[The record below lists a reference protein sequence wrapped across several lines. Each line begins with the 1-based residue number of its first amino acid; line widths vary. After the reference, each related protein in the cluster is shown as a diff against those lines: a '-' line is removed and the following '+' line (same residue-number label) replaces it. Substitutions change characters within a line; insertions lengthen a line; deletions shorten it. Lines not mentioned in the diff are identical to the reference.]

1 MTIIPL
7 IEDYCPSRGLRGE
20 HGLALYIE
28 TATARI
34 LFDAGQS
41 DAFITNANSLGV
53 ELGRIDAV
61 LLSHGHYD
69 HSGGLASLY
78 NAIAPAKPPLYAG
91 KGYSIPKFGR
101 NDSGLTA
108 NGIPDSARPPS
119 SPPAIEV
126 GTRVTVLPGLHVLPH
141 VERIDGSIPA
151 PKFRLVES
159 GAERQ
164 DSFDDEVSLVFDE
177 PAGLVVVT
185 GCAHRGIV
193 NIVEAAMKAFPGKPV
208 AAVVGG
214 FHLVDAPEDTIARVA
229 DAMVRI
235 GPARILC
242 GHCTGPRAY
251 AALYARLPGR
261 VSWLSCGQKFQL

>member
-41 DAFITNANSLGV
+41 DAFIANAKSLGV

-78 NAIAPAKPPLYAG
+78 DAIAPAKPPLYAG
-91 KGYSIPKFGR
+91 KGYAVPKFAR
-101 NDSGLTA
+101 NDAGLTG
-108 NGIPDSARPPS
+108 NGIPDSARPPR
-119 SPPAIEV
+119 SPQAIEV
-126 GTRVTVLPGLHVLPH
+126 GTRAAVLPGLHVLPH
-141 VERIDGSIPA
+141 VEPVDGLVPA
-151 PKFRLVES
+151 PRFRLVEN
-159 GAERQ
+159 GAERL